1 MLPTFNTS
9 FVQSFL
15 YRIDQPLLATKWH
28 LEIQIDEEL
37 EEIGIKETHT
47 WFEDNFPIEIFQH
60 YFSTLFSTLK
70 LNI

>member
-1 MLPTFNTS
+1 
-9 FVQSFL
+9 
-15 YRIDQPLLATKWH
+15 LATKWH